1 MAESNKLGMR
11 ALYYMA
17 LARDVDGNE
26 SQADESESP
35 QKVQWL
41 KSNQNR
47 LNQNFSI
54 ISGEIDSI
62 VQRLTALEKR

>member
-11 ALYYMA
+11 ALYYIA
-17 LARDVDGNE
+17 LARDADGNGTGT
-26 SQADESESP
+26 DESENP

-62 VQRLTALEKR
+62 AQRLAALEKR